1 VDGVDGLDGRG
12 GASAYAELGVWG
24 MDWIAEAMPFF
35 NKNEELAV
43 RVVSHFGEEST
54 KILTIE

>member
-1 VDGVDGLDGRG
+1 MGWMDGI
-12 GASAYAELGVWG
+12 AEAVPRRTRSWGCGG

-35 NKNEELAV
+35 NKNEELAI

>member
-1 VDGVDGLDGRG
+1 MDGRG